1 MESLLILYDGGRA
14 DIGMGNTT
22 TTRRWWRRQERQR
35 LFDLSSTFSFCD
47 RNPDAK
53 HSQECIDSWCLV
65 TSNVLKTLKPYQSKS
80 QPLLSPLSM
89 LFSRNDL
96 WLQFDEGIEDCRTCH
111 SLEEGDQR
119 RTFGMI
125 RYAPCFSCA
134 TLSKQHVE
142 VSCPSQTTAQRFS

>member
-1 MESLLILYDGGRA
+1 MLILYDGGRA
-14 DIGMGNTT
+14 DIGVGNTT
-22 TTRRWWRRQERQR
+22 TTRRVVEETGETASIRLELHLFLLRQKSRRQAWSRVHR
-35 LFDLSSTFSFCD
+35 FVVF
-47 RNPDAK
+47 
-53 HSQECIDSWCLV
+53 
-65 TSNVLKTLKPYQSKS
+65 SNVQCVEIPQTVPILS

-96 WLQFDEGIEDCRTCH
+96 WLQFDEGIEGCRNCH